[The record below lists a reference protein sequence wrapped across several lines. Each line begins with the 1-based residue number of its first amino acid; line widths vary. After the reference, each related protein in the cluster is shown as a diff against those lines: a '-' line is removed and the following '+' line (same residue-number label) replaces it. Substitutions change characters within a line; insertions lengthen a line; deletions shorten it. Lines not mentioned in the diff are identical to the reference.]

1 MVDKG
6 TCLRYYK
13 REDVQKA
20 MVEHAQNKELGVRYG
35 DGFGKRPD
43 VLMYPQ
49 DVLELAKQGVT
60 SFHVS
65 EEVWENPL
73 ILNSDMNRR
82 EQDELRIG
90 WDLVL
95 DIDCPDWEIS
105 KLTTYLFIKALKEN
119 GIKEISCK
127 FSGNKGFH
135 IGVPFEVF
143 PNEVVGKKT
152 KDIFPEGPKKVA
164 QYLLNT
170 ITTRYVQVKDNKIFF
185 DNDYSFSLSELKEKF
200 GEQQFLI
207 NQCASCQKEIKKI
220 KEEVIEFICP
230 KCEER
235 VVADQEFLKCK
246 KCNILM
252 NKMEQTK
259 SLCPCGSN
267 EYNSIFDPLSIIEV
281 DTILISSRHLY
292 RMPYSLHEKSGLAS
306 LPIIPKQVMDFEK
319 SMAHP
324 DKIVVSGI
332 KFLDRNVLKESAR
345 MLLVNALD
353 FEVKIEE
360 DRDFGKEVKFEELK
374 IESPINEEFFPP
386 CIKKVLDSGLE
397 DGKKRAIFI
406 LTNFLGKIGWNK
418 KEIENYLLKWNKE
431 KNSGNLRDNYIVSQM
446 KSFTAGAKL
455 PPNCDNEAYYTG
467 IGICLPDT
475 LCKKIK
481 NPVNYTIIRWKRH
494 LRDREEDNRQSS
506 KSKTKENKSE
516 DNKNSEKNKK
526 EEKFE

>member
-35 DGFGKRPD
+35 EGFGKRPD

-49 DVLELAKQGVT
+49 DILELAKQGVT

-73 ILNSDMNRR
+73 NLNSDMNRR

-105 KLTTYLFIKALKEN
+105 KLTTYLFIKALKDN

-143 PNEVVGKKT
+143 PKEVVGKKT

-170 ITTRYVQVKDNKIFF
+170 ITTRYVQVKDNKVFF
-185 DNDYSFSLSELKEKF
+185 DNDYAFSLSELKEKF
-200 GEQQFLI
+200 GEQKFLI
-207 NQCASCQKEIKKI
+207 NRCTSCQKEIKKI

-230 KCEER
+230 KCEEKI
-235 VVADQEFLKCK
+235 AGDKEFLKCE
-246 KCNILM
+246 KCSVLM
-252 NKMEQTK
+252 NKMEHTK
-259 SLCPCGSN
+259 SSCPCGSN

-306 LPIIPKQVMDFEK
+306 LPIIPEQVMNFEK

-324 DKIVVSGI
+324 DKIIVSGI
-332 KFLDRNVLKESAR
+332 KFLDRNVLEESAR

-360 DRDFGKEVKFEELK
+360 DRDYGSEVKFEELK
-374 IESPINEEFFPP
+374 IESPIKEEFFPP

-406 LTNFLGKIGWNK
+406 LSNFLGKIGWDK
-418 KEIENYLLKWNKE
+418 KKIESYLLKWNKE

-446 KSFTAGAKL
+446 KSFTAAAKL

-467 IGICLPDT
+467 IGICFPDT

-481 NPVNYTIIRWKRH
+481 NPVNYTLIRWKRH
-494 LRDREEDNRQSS
+494 LRDREEKGNTK
-506 KSKTKENKSE
+506 KSKKSDNIEISEKSE
-516 DNKNSEKNKK
+516 
-526 EEKFE
+526 